1 MMKWVSIIALLS
13 AATFWQY
20 APTYQLPLRFVVGVG
35 AILVAT
41 QAVRAKRNAWAT
53 GFYAIAAV
61 FNPFVPAISMSGKP
75 ALLAVVGTAAAFA
88 ISLVMPKTQPV
99 LSIPS
104 ITDRTPGSVSL

>member
-1 MMKWVSIIALLS
+1 MLTKMMKWVSIIALLS

-53 GFYAIAAV
+53 GFCAV
-61 FNPFVPAISMSGKP
+61 
-75 ALLAVVGTAAAFA
+75 AAATASKVGCRAPDFGPQA
-88 ISLVMPKTQPV
+88 
-99 LSIPS
+99 
-104 ITDRTPGSVSL
+104 